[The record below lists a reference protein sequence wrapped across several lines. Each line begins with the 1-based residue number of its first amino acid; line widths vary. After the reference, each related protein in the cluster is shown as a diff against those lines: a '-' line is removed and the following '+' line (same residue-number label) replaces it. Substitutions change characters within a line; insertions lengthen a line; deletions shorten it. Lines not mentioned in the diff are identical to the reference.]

1 MLRRYSGR
9 MTRLRVL
16 ATAALALSLVAG
28 TTGCAQI
35 SEVLNPSTGDE
46 LVGTCWSG
54 TDSDG
59 DDWGLTFQ
67 EGGGVALSYGG
78 GAYDDDSDVWT
89 VENGVIAIAIA
100 FETGAAT
107 LTGPYTR
114 DATSIDLKGEQG
126 DATWTVTIERD

>member
-1 MLRRYSGR
+1 MN
-9 MTRLRVL
+9 RLRIFT
-16 ATAALALSLVAG
+16 TAMLTLALVVG

-46 LVGTCWSG
+46 LVGTSWSG

-89 VENGVIAIAIA
+89 VKNGVIAIAIA

-107 LTGPYTR
+107 LTGQYTR
-114 DATSIDLKGEQG
+114 DATSIDLQGEQG